1 MIMIH
6 SYWNASASW
15 MCFTLIQWKDD
26 AQWNICVIWPQCV
39 LFQMFDFFKF
49 FFGCVVY
56 YLKRFSDTVTSVVTW
71 PIVTMVAK
79 LGSTG
84 LMSQWW

>member
-6 SYWNASASW
+6 SYWNASVSL

-39 LFQMFDFFKF
+39 LFQMFDF
-49 FFGCVVY
+49 
-56 YLKRFSDTVTSVVTW
+56 L
-71 PIVTMVAK
+71 
-79 LGSTG
+79 
-84 LMSQWW
+84 